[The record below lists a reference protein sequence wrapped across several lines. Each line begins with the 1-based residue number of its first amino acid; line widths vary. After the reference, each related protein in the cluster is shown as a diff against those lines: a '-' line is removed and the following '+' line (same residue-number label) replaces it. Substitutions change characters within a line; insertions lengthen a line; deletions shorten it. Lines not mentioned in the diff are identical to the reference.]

1 MGQAIVAL
9 RVFDQNERLGSLS
22 KGLSVEVIHA
32 STYKARRVL
41 QQQSTPLLVFTVVAV
56 PDGSMTQKGYRA

>member
-1 MGQAIVAL
+1 MGQAMVAL
-9 RVFDQNERLGSLS
+9 RVFDQDELLGSLS
-22 KGLSVEVIHA
+22 NGLLVEIIHA

-56 PDGSMTQKGYRA
+56 PDGSVTKKGYRA